1 MSRICRVAGVLAVL
15 ALHALGAHLDAT
27 DSPTPP
33 SRAEGHP
40 QPGATP
46 VR

>member
-1 MSRICRVAGVLAVL
+1 MSRIYRAAGVLAVL

-27 DSPTPP
+27 DLPSTP
-33 SRAEGHP
+33 SRAEGHRL
-40 QPGATP
+40 PGATP

>member
-1 MSRICRVAGVLAVL
+1 MSRFHRAAGVLAVL

-27 DSPTPP
+27 DSPSPP
-33 SRAEGHP
+33 SRAEGRPLHD
-40 QPGATP
+40 AAP

>member
-27 DSPTPP
+27 DSPSPP
-33 SRAEGHP
+33 LRAEGHRL
-40 QPGATP
+40 PGAP
-46 VR
+46 LVR

>member
-1 MSRICRVAGVLAVL
+1 MSRIYRVAGVLAVL

-27 DSPTPP
+27 DSPSPP
-33 SRAEGHP
+33 SRAEGHRL
-40 QPGATP
+40 PGSAP

>member
-1 MSRICRVAGVLAVL
+1 MSRIYRAAGVLAVL

-27 DSPTPP
+27 DSPSSPF
-33 SRAEGHP
+33 RAEGHRL
-40 QPGATP
+40 PGATP

>member
-1 MSRICRVAGVLAVL
+1 MSRFFRAAGVLAVL

-27 DSPTPP
+27 DLPSPPF
-33 SRAEGHP
+33 RAEGHRTS
-40 QPGATP
+40 GAAP